1 MTQTTPPFDPL
12 QVSVITK
19 TTPPFDPLIL
29 VPDLNQ
35 KVVVMTKTTPPFDPL
50 RAES

>member
-1 MTQTTPPFDPL
+1 LDPR
-12 QVSVITK
+12 QVSVITQ